1 MDNIH
6 VVLIILLGV
15 LIVVSFLGRYLLKR
29 KLNPNKE
36 YLNEIKGI
44 KKIKRLRTIDSISI
58 FILLIIPYFNER
70 LVLIII
76 ILTIT
81 EVIRNKYTLNYLDTK
96 DENTDTRKY
105 ILYDFGFQM
114 IVIIV
119 IIIINYYFLT

>member
-1 MDNIH
+1 MDNIYF
-6 VVLIILLGV
+6 VLIILLGV
-15 LIVVSFLGRYLLKR
+15 LILVPFLGRYLLKR

-44 KKIKRLRTIDSISI
+44 KKIKRLRIIDSISI
-58 FILLIIPYFNER
+58 FILLIIPYSNKR
-70 LVLIII
+70 LVLLII